1 MGDKRQDQAERI
13 AARYARL
20 VEMQAGKAVRPYRSD
35 GYVNLMNR
43 YGTTKDTTERYRFQP
58 EPVIPDDLLT
68 MYYEGNGLF
77 AKIIDTPA
85 EEAIKHGFS
94 LDGLK
99 DQEIEDFYAEALDE
113 LDWEETAMTAIR
125 WARLFGGS
133 IVVMLVNDGRGLE
146 EPLDWRNIRSIDDLR
161 VFDRSVIQPDY
172 GSMFN
177 YSPEDPF
184 RTRGSRLGMP
194 ERYFVSSRYGSFTVH
209 DSRCLV
215 FQNGI
220 LPENTSNSIY
230 QLWGIPE
237 YVRIHRAIRD
247 AEVAHGSA
255 TKLLDRSIQA
265 VYKMKDLSAELATEE
280 GETRVL
286 RRLQT
291 IDMARGLLN
300 SITIDSEGEDY
311 DFKTFQFSGV
321 ADVID
326 ATCNFLSALTS
337 IPQTILFGRS
347 PAGMNSTGDA
357 DLENWYNFL
366 ERLQRRMIKKNL
378 RYLLSVIFQAGV
390 STGEV
395 DEVPKIKITFNPLW
409 SLSESEQADLESK
422 KAQTQLT
429 RAQTAQLYIDKQ
441 VIDPSEVRKKLADS
455 EEFDVENMLDEYE
468 DEDLFAN
475 IEEEGADMEPGAF
488 GAGQVASEAIQ
499 GGQMAQ
505 SGDFDQYAEGVS
517 LEEHNTDPG
526 TEGDA
531 PTAAPAATKLPQDMS
546 EEEKAQA
553 ALRSPHS
560 DESRDPTPNT
570 QKEPN
575 HDSVGVLVIS
585 DGKILSGTRHNDFG
599 YGLVCGPG
607 GHVEAGETPEQAA
620 FRETEEEF
628 GISPKELIPLGRGP
642 YEPDTGLTPYLF
654 LCTDYEGEPDCL
666 DLEMT
671 GAKFRTMAELDEL
684 AASMFQPFAD
694 GLEILKKC
702 IDTALFFGDDGGE
715 MHDELVESIGKAMS
729 DDPEN
734 EDGGP
739 GSGNFG
745 HKGRPGEVGG
755 SGESHQLGGLSN
767 SELSSRMKDTLS
779 KAKTGTHFSIKM
791 NGVAGKDTLEVYKVS
806 DGFYVRG
813 KTGSNSVVGS
823 ADEAIEKCGIYVNDR
838 TKDKVMYKEADI
850 DVGDPEA
857 DESKKFASDYEAF
870 KVAKEKLQS
879 GDYQITEVTDEV
891 AEKYADTLNN
901 ASKSKIA
908 KLAEQDPQ
916 FKAVVDNISAY
927 TQGEYALQRKAAE
940 GILENGYDPAKDVIL
955 GDRITGSPFLYKDM
969 YKGQNLAVSSASV
982 TEGMANLTRAVNN
995 SKPFDGEL
1003 YRVAQDRGV
1012 IKSTD
1017 SGAQRIY
1024 VPPVAGET
1032 IRIEAPT
1039 SFSKDKDVVDKL
1051 AGSKMGDVIY
1061 YTIEPGARAVDVS
1074 KLSPYKQE
1082 ELLSCGEYEVVS
1094 VDTKTL
1100 RVSRD
1105 EVGRFTPE
1113 NLEVLRQTRNAEVS
1127 DGYVSYPTIETR
1139 IVLRQR
1145 ETENG
1150 DSRSDAEAPYREE
1163 DFVDRMVIEDEE

>member
-194 ERYFVSSRYGSFTVH
+194 ERYFVSSRYGSFIVH

-409 SLSESEQADLESK
+409 SLSESEQADLDAK

-475 IEEEGADMEPGAF
+475 IEEEGADMEPGAL

-499 GGQMAQ
+499 GGQIAQ
-505 SGDFDQYAEGVS
+505 SGDFDKYAEGVN

-531 PTAAPAATKLPQDMS
+531 STAAPAATKLPQDMS

-560 DESRDPTPNT
+560 DESGDPTPNT
-570 QKEPN
+570 RKEPN

-694 GLEILKKC
+694 GLEILKTC

-715 MHDELVESIGKAMS
+715 MHDELVESIGQAMAG
-729 DDPEN
+729 DPEK

-739 GSGNFG
+739 GSGNHG
-745 HKGRPGEVGG
+745 HKGVPGELGG
-755 SGESHQLGGLSN
+755 SAPGSERVTSRDSFRRGSGDFELTGNVSDMYLTDTARARIEGAVKKVKTASDLKSYLSEKGIALETSYEPLKKAMDREIPAVKQQADYVIAAVEQYDDLGGLSALKAVHIYEADMDVQAQY
-767 SELSSRMKDTLS
+767 SYRATGEGDVPDEGHLYISDRADGFQIMHEFAHAYADSSKPDGMDVVEWSAKLNHEAGLPDSAGAYFGASSDTREAERFADAIGYAL
-779 KAKTGTHFSIKM
+779 TDGD
-791 NGVAGKDTLEVYKVS
+791 GKDGRLTFLANVANIVK
-806 DGFYVRG
+806 G
-813 KTGSNSVVGS
+813 
-823 ADEAIEKCGIYVNDR
+823 
-838 TKDKVMYKEADI
+838 
-850 DVGDPEA
+850 
-857 DESKKFASDYEAF
+857 ES
-870 KVAKEKLQS
+870 
-879 GDYQITEVTDEV
+879 
-891 AEKYADTLNN
+891 
-901 ASKSKIA
+901 
-908 KLAEQDPQ
+908 
-916 FKAVVDNISAY
+916 
-927 TQGEYALQRKAAE
+927 
-940 GILENGYDPAKDVIL
+940 
-955 GDRITGSPFLYKDM
+955 
-969 YKGQNLAVSSASV
+969 
-982 TEGMANLTRAVNN
+982 
-995 SKPFDGEL
+995 
-1003 YRVAQDRGV
+1003 
-1012 IKSTD
+1012 
-1017 SGAQRIY
+1017 
-1024 VPPVAGET
+1024 
-1032 IRIEAPT
+1032 
-1039 SFSKDKDVVDKL
+1039 
-1051 AGSKMGDVIY
+1051 
-1061 YTIEPGARAVDVS
+1061 
-1074 KLSPYKQE
+1074 
-1082 ELLSCGEYEVVS
+1082 
-1094 VDTKTL
+1094 
-1100 RVSRD
+1100 
-1105 EVGRFTPE
+1105 
-1113 NLEVLRQTRNAEVS
+1113 
-1127 DGYVSYPTIETR
+1127 
-1139 IVLRQR
+1139 
-1145 ETENG
+1145 
-1150 DSRSDAEAPYREE
+1150 
-1163 DFVDRMVIEDEE
+1163 

>member
-475 IEEEGADMEPGAF
+475 IEEEGADMEPGAL

-715 MHDELVESIGKAMS
+715 MHDELVESIGQAMAG
-729 DDPEN
+729 DPEK

-739 GSGNFG
+739 GSGNHG
-745 HKGRPGEVGG
+745 HKGVPGELGG
-755 SGESHQLGGLSN
+755 SAPGSERVTSRDSFRRGSGDFELTGNVSDMYLTDTARARIEGAVKKVKTASDLKSYLSEKGIALETSYEPLKKAMDREIPAVKQQADYVIAAVEQYDDLGGLSALKAVHIYEADMDVQAQY
-767 SELSSRMKDTLS
+767 SYRATGEGDVPDEGHLYISDRADGFQIMHEFAHAYADSSKPDGMDVVEWSAKLNHEAGLPDSAGAYFGASSDTREAERFADAIGYAL
-779 KAKTGTHFSIKM
+779 TDGD
-791 NGVAGKDTLEVYKVS
+791 GKDGRLTFLANVANIVK
-806 DGFYVRG
+806 G
-813 KTGSNSVVGS
+813 
-823 ADEAIEKCGIYVNDR
+823 
-838 TKDKVMYKEADI
+838 
-850 DVGDPEA
+850 
-857 DESKKFASDYEAF
+857 ES
-870 KVAKEKLQS
+870 
-879 GDYQITEVTDEV
+879 
-891 AEKYADTLNN
+891 
-901 ASKSKIA
+901 
-908 KLAEQDPQ
+908 
-916 FKAVVDNISAY
+916 
-927 TQGEYALQRKAAE
+927 
-940 GILENGYDPAKDVIL
+940 
-955 GDRITGSPFLYKDM
+955 
-969 YKGQNLAVSSASV
+969 
-982 TEGMANLTRAVNN
+982 
-995 SKPFDGEL
+995 
-1003 YRVAQDRGV
+1003 
-1012 IKSTD
+1012 
-1017 SGAQRIY
+1017 
-1024 VPPVAGET
+1024 
-1032 IRIEAPT
+1032 
-1039 SFSKDKDVVDKL
+1039 
-1051 AGSKMGDVIY
+1051 
-1061 YTIEPGARAVDVS
+1061 
-1074 KLSPYKQE
+1074 
-1082 ELLSCGEYEVVS
+1082 
-1094 VDTKTL
+1094 
-1100 RVSRD
+1100 
-1105 EVGRFTPE
+1105 
-1113 NLEVLRQTRNAEVS
+1113 
-1127 DGYVSYPTIETR
+1127 
-1139 IVLRQR
+1139 
-1145 ETENG
+1145 
-1150 DSRSDAEAPYREE
+1150 
-1163 DFVDRMVIEDEE
+1163 